1 MIRSHLSV
9 LHAGDPVNLCLL
21 RVEPWSRSGIW
32 SGCEGSGRLLAERQI
47 TLIYGGGHV
56 GLMGL
61 IADATLDT
69 GGEGAPAHQK
79 QITANAA
86 KRKPPPVTT
95 TFPAAGTAQACRAR

>member
-1 MIRSHLSV
+1 MPAIQSICVFCGSSPGL
-9 LHAGDPVNLCLL
+9 DPAFGRAARDL
-21 RVEPWSRSGIW
+21 
-32 SGCEGSGRLLAERQI
+32 GRLLAERQI